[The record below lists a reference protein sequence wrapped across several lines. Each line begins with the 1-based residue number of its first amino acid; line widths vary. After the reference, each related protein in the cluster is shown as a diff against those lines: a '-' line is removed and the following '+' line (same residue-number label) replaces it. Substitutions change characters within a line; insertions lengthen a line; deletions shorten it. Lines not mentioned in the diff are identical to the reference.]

1 MVKLFMV
8 SRICKNW
15 QDATLGWAAKI
26 EGRPESYQSHSLTK
40 LDRATLSNQ
49 PQLFVAYGKV
59 KTDFLLPQFL
69 CVKKKSFALY
79 TRLIFFFKLVKENPF
94 QVILKTMH
102 GVGRLE
108 NVLLPVYYLES
119 CAHGNVPF
127 LI

>member
-15 QDATLGWAAKI
+15 QDATFGWAAKI

-49 PQLFVAYGKV
+49 PKLFVAYGKV

-69 CVKKKSFALY
+69 CVKKK
-79 TRLIFFFKLVKENPF
+79 
-94 QVILKTMH
+94 
-102 GVGRLE
+102 
-108 NVLLPVYYLES
+108 VLLY
-119 CAHGNVPF
+119 
-127 LI
+127 IQD

>member
-1 MVKLFMV
+1 
-8 SRICKNW
+8 
-15 QDATLGWAAKI
+15 
-26 EGRPESYQSHSLTK
+26 
-40 LDRATLSNQ
+40 
-49 PQLFVAYGKV
+49 VAYGKV

-69 CVKKKSFALY
+69 CVKKKKVLLY
-79 TRLIFFFKLVKENPF
+79 IQDWFFFFKLVKENPF

-127 LI
+127 LIWKVIPISGS